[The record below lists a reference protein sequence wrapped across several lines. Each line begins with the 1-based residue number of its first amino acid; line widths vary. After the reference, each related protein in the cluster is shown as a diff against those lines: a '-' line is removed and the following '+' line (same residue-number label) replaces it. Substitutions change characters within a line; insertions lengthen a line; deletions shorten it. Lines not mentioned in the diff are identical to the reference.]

1 MEFQDKVCVVT
12 GGANGIGRALVYG
25 LLREGA
31 YVAFADTDKEA
42 GGRIAAENPAR
53 TLFLHGD
60 IAQQPA
66 LDAFA
71 RAVLGRFARVD
82 CLVNNACVTRRGLLS
97 GCTFE
102 QFDYVMRLGVA
113 APYEL
118 TRLFMHSFGP
128 DAAIVNIA
136 SSRAFMSQADTESYS
151 AAKGGILALTHA
163 MAVSLC
169 GRARVNAVCPGWIE
183 TAAYQG
189 DGTGTAVHSEADKL
203 QHPTGRVGEPK
214 DIVDSVLFLLSPR
227 AGFITGA
234 SLTVDGGM
242 TKNMIYHGD
251 GGWTFNPATV
261 KITD

>member
-1 MEFQDKVCVVT
+1 MEFWDKVCVVT
-12 GGANGIGRALVYG
+12 GGANGIGRALVRG
-25 LLREGA
+25 LLHEGA
-31 YVAFADTDKEA
+31 YVAFLDADKSA
-42 GGRIAAENPAR
+42 GERIAAENPAR
-53 TLFLHGD
+53 TLFVHGD
-60 IAQQPA
+60 AADQAA
-66 LDAFA
+66 LSAFA
-71 RAVLGRFARVD
+71 RAVLARFSHVD
-82 CLVNNACVTRRGLLS
+82 CIVNNACVTRRGLLS

-102 QFDYVMRLGVA
+102 QFDYVLRLGVA

-118 TRLFMHSFGP
+118 TRLFMDALGP
-128 DAAIVNIA
+128 GAAIVNIA

-183 TAAYQG
+183 TAAFQG
-189 DGTGTAVHSEADKL
+189 DGSGRAVHSDEDRL
-203 QHPTGRVGEPK
+203 QHPAGRVGEPK
-214 DIVDSVLFLLSPR
+214 DIVDAVLFLLSPR

-251 GGWTFNPATV
+251 GGWTFNPAAGNM
-261 KITD
+261 KD